1 MHFYSAT
8 VNIITDVFQAL
19 LCKIHSKVE
28 GVREDV
34 RNGRERLITDAV
46 SDLMRMRSEKY
57 VYQYTSLLK
66 SFS

>member
-1 MHFYSAT
+1 
-8 VNIITDVFQAL
+8 
-19 LCKIHSKVE
+19 VE

-34 RNGRERLITDAV
+34 RNGRERLIADAV

-66 SFS
+66 SFFLIIVQHYSIQPAH